1 MYLIAFCTTNDGEY
15 MGATKGGRN
24 KFQTLHTI
32 WKQLYDEGK
41 ITKVSDIYSTC
52 LIQSTR

>member
-52 LIQSTR
+52 LIQ